1 LFLSRPENRFPGATA
16 LKKSSASAAPSSH
29 ARTDRPALSKAPLTT
44 STTPAVA
51 EEAVDMYFRKMTQV
65 SLLNREGEVELA
77 RRIEEGERKILGAI
91 VDSPFAAAEL
101 DHISRLLYKGRL
113 KVRDVV
119 RNLDDEEAFDEA
131 TMLRVGKLLERPLKE
146 LHSAKPASAKT
157 AEPKTASKTV
167 AKASTRSAPKANP
180 LRDEIVQS
188 LEELRLDRIAVER
201 VEKKLRQVQREL
213 PAAKASAVGTLQTIA
228 EGRRLAERAKAALI
242 EANLRLVVSLAKK
255 HVNRGLQLLDL
266 IQEGNIGLMRAV
278 DKFDYKRGYKF
289 STYATWWVRQSI
301 SRAIADQ
308 GRTIR
313 VPVHMYESLQKL
325 TRTSRSLLQEYG
337 REPTPEELA
346 ESTGIPAEKV
356 RAVMKIAREPIS
368 LETPV
373 GNDGDS
379 QVGEFIP
386 DDAGLPPDEAYAQ
399 IRFNDQTR
407 QLLKTLTPR
416 EEKILRMRFGIDE
429 ARDHTLEEVGE
440 SFSLTRERIR
450 QIETKALRKLR
461 LPSQH
466 RKLKTYIGGQ

>member
-1 LFLSRPENRFPGATA
+1 M
-16 LKKSSASAAPSSH
+16 KKSELA
-29 ARTDRPALSKAPLTT
+29 TQNLSKAPIANMTP
-44 STTPAVA
+44 PAVA
-51 EEAVDMYFRKMTQV
+51 EEAVDMYFRKMAQV
-65 SLLNREGEVELA
+65 SLLTREGEVVLA
-77 RRIEEGERKILGAI
+77 KRIEEGERAMIVAI
-91 VDSPFAAAEL
+91 VESPFAAAEL
-101 DHISRLLYKGRL
+101 DHIGQLLYKGRL

-119 RNLDDEEAFDEA
+119 RNVDDEDAFDEA
-131 TMLRVGKLLERPLKE
+131 TMLKIARLLERPLKE
-146 LHSAKPASAKT
+146 LHGPKVKKPEPKAKPSSKKT
-157 AEPKTASKTV
+157 KYEIS
-167 AKASTRSAPKANP
+167 
-180 LRDEIVQS
+180 RDEIVA
-188 LEELRLDRIAVER
+188 EVEALRLDRGVIER
-201 VEKKLRQVQREL
+201 VEKKLRITKSEM
-213 PAAKASAVGTLQTIA
+213 PAAKKSCVGTLDLITR
-228 EGRRLAERAKAALI
+228 GRLVADRAKAELV

-325 TRTSRSLLQEYG
+325 TRMSRSLLQEYG
-337 REPTPEELA
+337 REPTPDELS
-346 ESTGIPAEKV
+346 ETTGIPVEKV

-373 GNDGDS
+373 GNDGES
-379 QVGEFIP
+379 HVGEFIP
-386 DDAGLPPDEAYAQ
+386 DESGLPPDEAYAQ
-399 IRFNDQTR
+399 MRFNDQTR

-429 ARDHTLEEVGE
+429 PRDHTLEEVGE

-466 RKLKTYIGGQ
+466 RKLKTYIGGGG

>member
-1 LFLSRPENRFPGATA
+1 
-16 LKKSSASAAPSSH
+16 LKKSAATAAATPGTTVTPTARPSGPRPSAKLG
-29 ARTDRPALSKAPLTT
+29 LSKAPIANM
-44 STTPAVA
+44 TPPAEA
-51 EEAVDMYFRKMTQV
+51 EEAVDMYFRKMAQV
-65 SLLNREGEVELA
+65 SLLTREGEVELA
-77 RRIEEGERKILGAI
+77 RRIEEGERRIIFAI
-91 VDSPFAAAEL
+91 VDSAFAASEL

-119 RNLDDEEAFDEA
+119 RNVDDEDAFDEA
-131 TMLRVGKLLERPLKE
+131 TMLRIGRLLERPLKE
-146 LHSAKPASAKT
+146 LHGTKQIKA
-157 AEPKTASKTV
+157 AE
-167 AKASTRSAPKANP
+167 AKAALAKDKDPKKKSATRKKTKTELA
-180 LRDEIVQS
+180 RDSIVQT
-188 LEELRLDRIAVER
+188 LEELRLDRSVIDR
-201 VEKKLRQVQREL
+201 VEKKLRIIQREM
-213 PAAKASAVGTLQTIA
+213 PAAKKLTSGTLQTIA
-228 EGRRLAERAKAALI
+228 EGRRLADRAKSALV

-325 TRTSRSLLQEYG
+325 TRMSRSLLQEYG
-337 REPTPEELA
+337 REPTPDELA
-346 ESTGIPAEKV
+346 ESTGIPVEKV

-373 GNDGDS
+373 GSDGES
-379 QVGEFIP
+379 HVGEFIP
-386 DDAGLPPDEAYAQ
+386 DESGLPPDEAYAQ
-399 IRFNDQTR
+399 MRFNDQTR

-429 ARDHTLEEVGE
+429 PRDHTLEEVGE

>member
-1 LFLSRPENRFPGATA
+1 
-16 LKKSSASAAPSSH
+16 LKKSDPP
-29 ARTDRPALSKAPLTT
+29 TLSKAPPIANM
-44 STTPAVA
+44 TPPAEA
-51 EEAVDMYFRKMTQV
+51 EEAVDMYFRKMAQV
-65 SLLNREGEVELA
+65 ALLTREGEVVLA
-77 RRIEEGERKILGAI
+77 QRIEEGERRIIEAI
-91 VDSPFAAAEL
+91 VDSPFAASEL

-119 RNLDDEEAFDEA
+119 RNVDDEDAFDEA
-131 TMLRVGKLLERPLKE
+131 TMLKIARLLERPLKE
-146 LHSAKPASAKT
+146 LHG
-157 AEPKTASKTV
+157 
-167 AKASTRSAPKANP
+167 PKAKKPEPRVKPRPNAKKTKYE
-180 LRDEIVQS
+180 LTRDEIVRF
-188 LEELRLDRIAVER
+188 LEELRLDRGVIER
-201 VEKKLRQVQREL
+201 VEKKLRIIQREM
-213 PAAKASAVGTLQTIA
+213 PSAKKSTGTTLETIMR
-228 EGRRLAERAKAALI
+228 GRRVADRAKAELV

-325 TRTSRSLLQEYG
+325 TRMSRSLLQEYG
-337 REPTPEELA
+337 REPTPEELS
-346 ESTGIPAEKV
+346 ESTGIPVEKV

-373 GNDGDS
+373 GNDGES
-379 QVGEFIP
+379 HVGEFIP
-386 DDAGLPPDEAYAQ
+386 DESGMPPDEAYAQ
-399 IRFNDQTR
+399 MRFNDQTR

-466 RKLKTYIGGQ
+466 RKLKTYISGG

>member
-1 LFLSRPENRFPGATA
+1 M
-16 LKKSSASAAPSSH
+16 KKSEPQN
-29 ARTDRPALSKAPLTT
+29 LSKAPLANM
-44 STTPAVA
+44 TPPAEA
-51 EEAVDMYFRKMTQV
+51 EEAVDMYFRKMAQV
-65 SLLNREGEVELA
+65 SLLTREGEVVLA
-77 RRIEEGERKILGAI
+77 QRIEQGEREIIEAI
-91 VDSPFAAAEL
+91 IDSPFAAAEL
-101 DHISRLLYKGRL
+101 DHVGKLLYKGRL

-119 RNLDDEEAFDEA
+119 RNVDDEDAFDEA
-131 TMLRVGKLLERPLKE
+131 TMLRIARVLERPLKE
-146 LHSAKPASAKT
+146 LHGPKVKKPEPKAKPRPSAKKT
-157 AEPKTASKTV
+157 KYDLAH
-167 AKASTRSAPKANP
+167 
-180 LRDEIVQS
+180 DDIVQV
-188 LEELRLDRIAVER
+188 LEGLRLDRGVIER
-201 VEKKLRQVQREL
+201 VEKKLRIVQREM
-213 PAAKASAVGTLQTIA
+213 PAAKKSTSGTLETITH
-228 EGRRLAERAKAALI
+228 GRRIADRAKAELV

-325 TRTSRSLLQEYG
+325 TRMSRSLLQEYG
-337 REPTPEELA
+337 REPTPEELS
-346 ESTGIPAEKV
+346 ESTGIPVEKV

-373 GNDGDS
+373 GNDGES
-379 QVGEFIP
+379 HVGEFIP
-386 DDAGLPPDEAYAQ
+386 DESGLPPDEAYAQ
-399 IRFNDQTR
+399 MRFNDQTR

-466 RKLKTYIGGQ
+466 RKMKTYIGGSG

>member
-1 LFLSRPENRFPGATA
+1 
-16 LKKSSASAAPSSH
+16 LKKSAATAATAANTVTPTP
-29 ARTDRPALSKAPLTT
+29 RPPTPRPAAKLGLSKAPLANM
-44 STTPAVA
+44 TPPAEA
-51 EEAVDMYFRKMTQV
+51 EEAVDMYFRKMAQV
-65 SLLNREGEVELA
+65 SLLTREGEVELA
-77 RRIEEGERKILGAI
+77 RRIEEGERRIIGAI
-91 VDSPFAAAEL
+91 VDSAFAASEL

-119 RNLDDEEAFDEA
+119 RNVDDEDAFDEA
-131 TMLRVGKLLERPLKE
+131 TMLRIGRLLERPLKE
-146 LHSAKPASAKT
+146 LHGTKQVKA
-157 AEPKTASKTV
+157 AE
-167 AKASTRSAPKANP
+167 AKAALGKDAKKKSATARKTKTELA
-180 LRDEIVQS
+180 RDSIVQT
-188 LEELRLDRIAVER
+188 LEELRLDRSVIDR
-201 VEKKLRQVQREL
+201 VEKKLRIIQREM
-213 PAAKASAVGTLQTIA
+213 PAAKKLTSGTLQTIA
-228 EGRRLAERAKAALI
+228 EGRRLADRAKSALV

-325 TRTSRSLLQEYG
+325 TRMSRSLLQEYG

-346 ESTGIPAEKV
+346 ESTGIPVEKV

-373 GNDGDS
+373 GSDGES
-379 QVGEFIP
+379 HVGEFIP
-386 DDAGLPPDEAYAQ
+386 DDSGLPPDEAYAQ
-399 IRFNDQTR
+399 MRFNDQTR

-429 ARDHTLEEVGE
+429 PRDHTLEEVGE

>member
-1 LFLSRPENRFPGATA
+1 MKKSETTA
-16 LKKSSASAAPSSH
+16 LSNPPIANMTP
-29 ARTDRPALSKAPLTT
+29 PAE
-44 STTPAVA
+44 A
-51 EEAVDMYFRKMTQV
+51 EEAVDMYFRKMAQV
-65 SLLNREGEVELA
+65 PLLTREGEVELA
-77 RRIEEGERKILGAI
+77 RRIEDGERRIIEAI
-91 VDSPFAAAEL
+91 IDSPFAAAEL
-101 DHISRLLYKGRL
+101 DHIGRLLYKGRL

-119 RNLDDEEAFDEA
+119 RNVDDEDAFDEA
-131 TMLRVGKLLERPLKE
+131 TMLKIARLLERPLKE
-146 LHSAKPASAKT
+146 LHGAKPYKKPDPPKKGQKPPKKT
-157 AEPKTASKTV
+157 KQELARDGMV
-167 AKASTRSAPKANP
+167 A
-180 LRDEIVQS
+180 S
-188 LEELRLDRIAVER
+188 LEELRLDRGVIDR
-201 VEKKLRQVQREL
+201 VEKKLRIIQREM
-213 PAAKASAVGTLQTIA
+213 PGAKKSTGGTLGEIA
-228 EGRRLAERAKAALI
+228 AGRRSADRAKAELV

-266 IQEGNIGLMRAV
+266 IHEGNIGLMRAV

-325 TRTSRSLLQEYG
+325 TRMSRSLLQEYG
-337 REPTPEELA
+337 REPTPEELS
-346 ESTGIPAEKV
+346 ESTGIPVEKV

-373 GNDGDS
+373 GNDGES
-379 QVGEFIP
+379 HVGEFIP
-386 DDAGLPPDEAYAQ
+386 DDSGLPPDEAYAQ
-399 IRFNDQTR
+399 MRFNDQTR

-429 ARDHTLEEVGE
+429 PRDHTLEEVGE

-466 RKLKTYIGGQ
+466 RKLKTYISG

>member
-1 LFLSRPENRFPGATA
+1 MGRSETNGPRGVDSP
-16 LKKSSASAAPSSH
+16 LKKSEAPN
-29 ARTDRPALSKAPLTT
+29 LSKAPLATM
-44 STTPAVA
+44 SPPAEA
-51 EEAVDMYFRKMTQV
+51 EEAVDMYFRKMAQV
-65 SLLNREGEVELA
+65 SLLTREGEVMLA
-77 RRIEEGERKILGAI
+77 QRIEEGERRIIEAI
-91 VDSPFAAAEL
+91 VESPFAAAEL
-101 DHISRLLYKGRL
+101 DHIGRLLYKGRL

-119 RNLDDEEAFDEA
+119 RNIDDEDAFDEA
-131 TMLRVGKLLERPLKE
+131 TMLKIARLLERPLKE
-146 LHSAKPASAKT
+146 LHGPKVKKPD
-157 AEPKTASKTV
+157 
-167 AKASTRSAPKANP
+167 PKAKRRANAKKTKYE
-180 LRDEIVQS
+180 LARDEIVAI
-188 LEELRLDRIAVER
+188 LEEMRLDRGVIER
-201 VEKKLRQVQREL
+201 IEKKLRIVQREM
-213 PAAKASAVGTLQTIA
+213 PAAKKTAGATLETIA
-228 EGRRLAERAKAALI
+228 RGRRVADRAKAELV

-325 TRTSRSLLQEYG
+325 TRMSRSLLQEYG
-337 REPTPEELA
+337 REPTPEELS
-346 ESTGIPAEKV
+346 ESTGIPVEKV

-373 GNDGDS
+373 GSDGES
-379 QVGEFIP
+379 HVGEFIP
-386 DDAGLPPDEAYAQ
+386 DDSAIPPDEAYAQ
-399 IRFNDQTR
+399 MRFNDQTR

-429 ARDHTLEEVGE
+429 PRDHTLEEVGE

-466 RKLKTYIGGQ
+466 RKLKTYIGGGGGG

>member
-1 LFLSRPENRFPGATA
+1 VLKEVFAGAIA
-16 LKKSSASAAPSSH
+16 LKKSTAAAIP
-29 ARTDRPALSKAPLTT
+29 TT
-44 STTPAVA
+44 SRLSNAPIANMTPPAEA
-51 EEAVDMYFRKMTQV
+51 EEAVDMYFRKMAQV
-65 SLLNREGEVELA
+65 SLLTREGEVELA
-77 RRIEEGERKILGAI
+77 RKIEEGERRIIGAI
-91 VDSPFAAAEL
+91 VDSAFAASEL

-119 RNLDDEEAFDEA
+119 RNVDDEDAFDEA
-131 TMLRVGKLLERPLKE
+131 TMLRIGRLLERPLKE
-146 LHSAKPASAKT
+146 LHGVKQVKA
-157 AEPKTASKTV
+157 AE
-167 AKASTRSAPKANP
+167 AKAALPKDKTKKLTARKTKTE
-180 LRDEIVQS
+180 LARDGIVQM
-188 LEELRLDRIAVER
+188 LEELRLDRSVIDR
-201 VEKKLRQVQREL
+201 IEKKLRIIQREM
-213 PAAKASAVGTLQTIA
+213 PGAKKMTSGTLQTIA
-228 EGRRLAERAKAALI
+228 EGRRLADRAKSALV

-325 TRTSRSLLQEYG
+325 TRMSRSLLQEYG

-346 ESTGIPAEKV
+346 ESTGIPVEKV

-373 GNDGDS
+373 GSDGES
-379 QVGEFIP
+379 HVGEFIP
-386 DDAGLPPDEAYAQ
+386 DDSGLPPDEAYAQ
-399 IRFNDQTR
+399 MRFNDQTR

-429 ARDHTLEEVGE
+429 PRDHTLEEVGE

>member
-1 LFLSRPENRFPGATA
+1 VLKEVTVEARDT
-16 LKKSSASAAPSSH
+16 LKKSAAPTLSN
-29 ARTDRPALSKAPLTT
+29 APIANMTPPAE
-44 STTPAVA
+44 A
-51 EEAVDMYFRKMTQV
+51 EEAVDMYFRKMAQV
-65 SLLNREGEVELA
+65 PLLTREGEVELA
-77 RRIEEGERKILGAI
+77 RRIEEGERKIIGAI

-101 DHISRLLYKGRL
+101 DHIGRLLYKQKL

-119 RNLDDEEAFDEA
+119 RNVDDEDAFDEA
-131 TMLRVGKLLERPLKE
+131 TMLKIARLLERPLKE
-146 LHSAKPASAKT
+146 LHGPRSAKPKPAGVKKKSSKKT
-157 AEPKTASKTV
+157 KTELA
-167 AKASTRSAPKANP
+167 
-180 LRDEIVQS
+180 RDAIVQH
-188 LEELRLDRIAVER
+188 LEELRLDRGVIER
-201 VEKKLRQVQREL
+201 VEKKLRIIQREL
-213 PAAKASAVGTLQTIA
+213 PAAKKSASSTLSEIA
-228 EGRRLAERAKAALI
+228 SGRRVADRAKAELV

-325 TRTSRSLLQEYG
+325 TRMSRSLLQEYG
-337 REPTPEELA
+337 REPTPEELSD
-346 ESTGIPAEKV
+346 STGIPVEKV

-373 GNDGDS
+373 GNDGES
-379 QVGEFIP
+379 HVGEFIP
-386 DDAGLPPDEAYAQ
+386 DDSAMPPDEAYAQ
-399 IRFNDQTR
+399 MRFNDQTR

-429 ARDHTLEEVGE
+429 PRDHTLEEVGE

>member
-1 LFLSRPENRFPGATA
+1 
-16 LKKSSASAAPSSH
+16 LKKSEPSN
-29 ARTDRPALSKAPLTT
+29 LSKAPIAN
-44 STTPAVA
+44 TTPPAEA
-51 EEAVDMYFRKMTQV
+51 EEAVDMYFRKMAQV
-65 SLLNREGEVELA
+65 ALLTREGEVELA
-77 RRIEEGERKILGAI
+77 QRIETGERRIIEAI

-101 DHISRLLYKGRL
+101 DHIGRLLYKGRL

-119 RNLDDEEAFDEA
+119 RNVDDEDAFDEA
-131 TMLRVGKLLERPLKE
+131 TMLKIARLLERPLKE
-146 LHSAKPASAKT
+146 LHGPKVKKPEGRRPKNAKKT
-157 AEPKTASKTV
+157 KYELARENIIS
-167 AKASTRSAPKANP
+167 
-180 LRDEIVQS
+180 L
-188 LEELRLDRIAVER
+188 LEELRLDRGVIDR
-201 VEKKLRQVQREL
+201 IEKKLRLVQRENPSAKKSTTATL
-213 PAAKASAVGTLQTIA
+213 EKITDGRRIADKAKAELV
-228 EGRRLAERAKAALI
+228 

-325 TRTSRSLLQEYG
+325 TRMSRSLLQEYG
-337 REPTPEELA
+337 REPTPEELS
-346 ESTGIPAEKV
+346 ESTGIPVEKV

-373 GNDGDS
+373 GNDGES
-379 QVGEFIP
+379 HVGEFIP
-386 DDAGLPPDEAYAQ
+386 DETSLPPDEAYAQ
-399 IRFNDQTR
+399 MRFCDQTR

-429 ARDHTLEEVGE
+429 PRDHTLEEVGE

-466 RKLKTYIGGQ
+466 RKLKTYITG

>member
-1 LFLSRPENRFPGATA
+1 MTP
-16 LKKSSASAAPSSH
+16 
-29 ARTDRPALSKAPLTT
+29 PAE
-44 STTPAVA
+44 A
-51 EEAVDMYFRKMTQV
+51 EEAVDMYFRKMAQV
-65 SLLNREGEVELA
+65 SLLTREGEVDLA
-77 RRIEEGERKILGAI
+77 RRIEEGERRIIGAI
-91 VDSPFAAAEL
+91 VDSAFAASEL
-101 DHISRLLYKGRL
+101 DHVSRLLYKGKL

-119 RNLDDEEAFDEA
+119 RNVDDEDAFDEA
-131 TMLRVGKLLERPLKE
+131 TMLRIGKLLERPLKE
-146 LHSAKPASAKT
+146 LHGPRQQKAAEAKAAL
-157 AEPKTASKTV
+157 PKTANTKKPNPNRKKTKTEL
-167 AKASTRSAPKANP
+167 A
-180 LRDEIVQS
+180 RDGIVQN
-188 LEELRLDRIAVER
+188 LEELRLDRSIIDR
-201 VEKKLRQVQREL
+201 VEKKLRIIQRET
-213 PAAKASAVGTLQTIA
+213 PGAKKITSATLQTIA
-228 EGRRLAERAKAALI
+228 EGRRLADRAKSALV

-325 TRTSRSLLQEYG
+325 TRMSRSLLQEYG

-346 ESTGIPAEKV
+346 ESTGIPVEKV

-373 GNDGDS
+373 GNDGES
-379 QVGEFIP
+379 HVGEFIP
-386 DDAGLPPDEAYAQ
+386 DDSGLPPDEAYAQ
-399 IRFNDQTR
+399 MRFNDQTR

-429 ARDHTLEEVGE
+429 PRDHTLEEVGE

>member
-1 LFLSRPENRFPGATA
+1 MTP
-16 LKKSSASAAPSSH
+16 
-29 ARTDRPALSKAPLTT
+29 PAE
-44 STTPAVA
+44 A
-51 EEAVDMYFRKMTQV
+51 EEAVDMYFRKMAQV
-65 SLLNREGEVELA
+65 SLLTREGEVELA
-77 RRIEEGERKILGAI
+77 RRIEEGERRIIGAI
-91 VDSPFAAAEL
+91 VDSAFAASEL

-119 RNLDDEEAFDEA
+119 RNVDDEDAFDEA
-131 TMLRVGKLLERPLKE
+131 TMLRIGKLLERPLKE
-146 LHSAKPASAKT
+146 LHGTKQIKA
-157 AEPKTASKTV
+157 AE
-167 AKASTRSAPKANP
+167 AKAALGKDAKKKSPNARKTKTELA
-180 LRDEIVQS
+180 RDNIVQT
-188 LEELRLDRIAVER
+188 LEELRLDRSVIDR
-201 VEKKLRQVQREL
+201 VEKKLRIIQREM
-213 PAAKASAVGTLQTIA
+213 PAAKKMTSATLQTIA
-228 EGRRLAERAKAALI
+228 EGRRLADRAKSALV

-325 TRTSRSLLQEYG
+325 TRMSRSLLQEYG

-346 ESTGIPAEKV
+346 ESTGIPVEKV

-373 GNDGDS
+373 GSDGES
-379 QVGEFIP
+379 HVGEFIP
-386 DDAGLPPDEAYAQ
+386 DDSGLPPDEAYAQ
-399 IRFNDQTR
+399 MRFNDQTR

-429 ARDHTLEEVGE
+429 PRDHTLEEVGE

>member
-1 LFLSRPENRFPGATA
+1 
-16 LKKSSASAAPSSH
+16 LKKSEPQ
-29 ARTDRPALSKAPLTT
+29 TLSKAPLATM
-44 STTPAVA
+44 TPPAEA
-51 EEAVDMYFRKMTQV
+51 EEAVDMYFRKMAQV
-65 SLLNREGEVELA
+65 ALLTREGEVVLA
-77 RRIEEGERKILGAI
+77 RRIEEGERKIIEAI
-91 VDSPFAAAEL
+91 VESAFAAAEL
-101 DHISRLLYKGRL
+101 DHIGRLLYKGRL

-119 RNLDDEEAFDEA
+119 RNVDDEDAFDEA
-131 TMLRVGKLLERPLKE
+131 TMLKIARLLERPLKE
-146 LHSAKPASAKT
+146 LHGPKVKKP
-157 AEPKTASKTV
+157 
-167 AKASTRSAPKANP
+167 APKAKP
-180 LRDEIVQS
+180 RPSAKKTKYELARDEIVGS
-188 LEELRLDRIAVER
+188 LEELRLDRGVIER
-201 VEKKLRQVQREL
+201 VEKKLRIVQREM
-213 PAAKASAVGTLQTIA
+213 PAAKKLTSGTLETIMR
-228 EGRRLAERAKAALI
+228 GRRVADRAKAELV

-325 TRTSRSLLQEYG
+325 TRMSRSLLQEYG
-337 REPTPEELA
+337 REPTPEELS
-346 ESTGIPAEKV
+346 ESTGIPVEKV

-373 GNDGDS
+373 GNDGES
-379 QVGEFIP
+379 HVGEFIP
-386 DDAGLPPDEAYAQ
+386 DDSSLPPDEAYAQ
-399 IRFNDQTR
+399 MRFNDQTR

-429 ARDHTLEEVGE
+429 PRDHTLEEVGE

-466 RKLKTYIGGQ
+466 RKLKTYIGGGG

>member
-1 LFLSRPENRFPGATA
+1 MKKPATPATA
-16 LKKSSASAAPSSH
+16 RLSNAPASSAAGAPSLV
-29 ARTDRPALSKAPLTT
+29 T
-44 STTPAVA
+44 
-51 EEAVDMYFRKMTQV
+51 EEAVDMYFRKMSQV
-65 SLLNREGEVELA
+65 SLLTREGEVELA
-77 RRIEEGERKILGAI
+77 QKIEEGERKIIGAI
-91 VDSPFAAAEL
+91 VDSAFAAVEL
-101 DHISRLLYKGRL
+101 DHISQLLYKGRL

-119 RNLDDEEAFDEA
+119 RNIDDEDAFDEA
-131 TMLRVGKLLERPLKE
+131 TMLRVGRLLERPLKE
-146 LHSAKPASAKT
+146 LHATRPAKPATTVKKA
-157 AEPKTASKTV
+157 ASV
-167 AKASTRSAPKANP
+167 AKKTTKGAAKAPTKPTKAE
-180 LRDEIVQS
+180 LARDSIIHA
-188 LEELRLDRIAVER
+188 LEELRLDRSVVDR
-201 VEKKLRQVQREL
+201 VEKRLRAVQRDT
-213 PAAKASAVGTLQTIA
+213 PSAKKVTAGTLKLIA
-228 EGRRLAERAKAALI
+228 EGRRLADRAKSALV

-337 REPTPEELA
+337 REATPEELA
-346 ESTGIPAEKV
+346 ESTGIPVEKV

-373 GNDGDS
+373 GSDGES
-379 QVGEFIP
+379 HVGEFIP
-386 DDAGLPPDEAYAQ
+386 DDSGTPPDEAYAKT
-399 IRFNDQTR
+399 RFNDQTR

-429 ARDHTLEEVGE
+429 PRDHTLEEVGE

-466 RKLKTYIGGQ
+466 RKLKTYIGGS

>member
-1 LFLSRPENRFPGATA
+1 
-16 LKKSSASAAPSSH
+16 LKKSATAAATTTP
-29 ARTDRPALSKAPLTT
+29 RPASRPSGLSKAPIANM
-44 STTPAVA
+44 TPPAEA
-51 EEAVDMYFRKMTQV
+51 EEAVDMYFRKMAQV
-65 SLLNREGEVELA
+65 SLLTREGEVELA
-77 RRIEEGERKILGAI
+77 RRIEEGERRIIGAI
-91 VDSPFAAAEL
+91 VDSAFAASEL

-119 RNLDDEEAFDEA
+119 RNVDDEDAFDEA
-131 TMLRVGKLLERPLKE
+131 TMLRIGRLLERPLKE
-146 LHSAKPASAKT
+146 LHGAKQVKV
-157 AEPKTASKTV
+157 AE
-167 AKASTRSAPKANP
+167 AKAAAGKDAKSVKKSTRKTKTELA
-180 LRDEIVQS
+180 RDAIVQM
-188 LEELRLDRIAVER
+188 LEELRLDRSVIDR
-201 VEKKLRQVQREL
+201 IEKKLRIIQREM
-213 PAAKASAVGTLQTIA
+213 PAAKKMTAGTLQTIA
-228 EGRRLAERAKAALI
+228 EGRRLADRAKSALV

-325 TRTSRSLLQEYG
+325 TRMSRSLLQEYG

-346 ESTGIPAEKV
+346 ESTGIPVEKV

-373 GNDGDS
+373 GSDGES
-379 QVGEFIP
+379 HVGEFIP
-386 DDAGLPPDEAYAQ
+386 DDSGLPPDEAYAQ
-399 IRFNDQTR
+399 MRFNDQTR

-429 ARDHTLEEVGE
+429 PRDHTLEEVGE

>member
-1 LFLSRPENRFPGATA
+1 MTP
-16 LKKSSASAAPSSH
+16 SAE
-29 ARTDRPALSKAPLTT
+29 
-44 STTPAVA
+44 A
-51 EEAVDMYFRKMTQV
+51 EEAVDMYFRKMAQV
-65 SLLNREGEVELA
+65 ALLTREGEVELA
-77 RRIEEGERKILGAI
+77 RRIEEGERKIIGAI

-101 DHISRLLYKGRL
+101 DHVAKMLYKGRF

-119 RNLDDEEAFDEA
+119 RNVDDEDAFDEA
-131 TMLRVGKLLERPLKE
+131 TMLKIARLLERPLKE
-146 LHSAKPASAKT
+146 LHSAKSVPPPAPAKKP
-157 AEPKTASKTV
+157 ENGKPPRK
-167 AKASTRSAPKANP
+167 STRKTKAEIA
-180 LRDEIVQS
+180 RDDIVRA
-188 LEELRLDRIAVER
+188 LEELRVDRSVIDRVER
-201 VEKKLRQVQREL
+201 KLRLVQKEMPGAR
-213 PAAKASAVGTLQTIA
+213 KTTSITIG
-228 EGRRLAERAKAALI
+228 EIVSGRRSADRAKGELV

-325 TRTSRSLLQEYG
+325 TRMSRSLLQEYG
-337 REPTPEELA
+337 REPTPDELA
-346 ESTGIPAEKV
+346 ESTGIPVEKV

-373 GNDGDS
+373 GSDGES
-379 QVGEFIP
+379 HVGEFIP
-386 DDAGLPPDEAYAQ
+386 DDSSMPPDEAYAQ
-399 IRFNDQTR
+399 MRFNDQTR

-429 ARDHTLEEVGE
+429 PRDHTLEEVGE

>member
-1 LFLSRPENRFPGATA
+1 M
-16 LKKSSASAAPSSH
+16 KKSQATLSNAPI
-29 ARTDRPALSKAPLTT
+29 ANMTPPAE
-44 STTPAVA
+44 A
-51 EEAVDMYFRKMTQV
+51 EEAVDMYFRKMAQV
-65 SLLNREGEVELA
+65 PLLTREGEVELA
-77 RRIEEGERKILGAI
+77 RRIEEGERRIIEAI
-91 VDSPFAAAEL
+91 IDSPYAAAEL
-101 DHISRLLYKGRL
+101 DHIGRLLYKGRL

-119 RNLDDEEAFDEA
+119 RNVDDEDAFDEA
-131 TMLRVGKLLERPLKE
+131 TMLKIARLLERPLKE
-146 LHSAKPASAKT
+146 LHG
-157 AEPKTASKTV
+157 
-167 AKASTRSAPKANP
+167 PKALKIEPPKPVKP
-180 LRDEIVQS
+180 LKNGKMPKPRKKNRTELARDTIAGT
-188 LEELRLDRIAVER
+188 LEELRLDRGVIDR
-201 VEKKLRQVQREL
+201 VEKKLRIVQREM
-213 PAAKASAVGTLQTIA
+213 PGARKSASGTLSDIA
-228 EGRRLAERAKAALI
+228 GGRRTADRAKAELV

-325 TRTSRSLLQEYG
+325 TRMSRSLLQEYG
-337 REPTPEELA
+337 REPTPEELS
-346 ESTGIPAEKV
+346 ESTGIPVEKV

-373 GNDGDS
+373 GNDGES
-379 QVGEFIP
+379 HVGEFIP
-386 DDAGLPPDEAYAQ
+386 DDSGLPPDEAYAQ
-399 IRFNDQTR
+399 MRFNDQTR

-429 ARDHTLEEVGE
+429 PRDHTLEEVGE

-466 RKLKTYIGGQ
+466 RKLKTYIGG

>member
-1 LFLSRPENRFPGATA
+1 MTP
-16 LKKSSASAAPSSH
+16 
-29 ARTDRPALSKAPLTT
+29 PAE
-44 STTPAVA
+44 A
-51 EEAVDMYFRKMTQV
+51 EEAVDMYFRKMAQV
-65 SLLNREGEVELA
+65 ALLTREGEVGLA
-77 RRIEEGERKILGAI
+77 QRIEEGERAIIGAI

-101 DHISRLLYKGRL
+101 DHISQHLYKGKL

-119 RNLDDEEAFDEA
+119 RNVDDEDAFDEA
-131 TMLRVGKLLERPLKE
+131 TMLKIARLLERPLKE
-146 LHSAKPASAKT
+146 LHGPKVKKPEPKPAGKKT
-157 AEPKTASKTV
+157 GGKKTKYDIA
-167 AKASTRSAPKANP
+167 
-180 LRDEIVQS
+180 RDEIIQQ
-188 LEELRLDRIAVER
+188 LEELRLDRQVIER
-201 VEKKLRQVQREL
+201 VEKKLRIITREM
-213 PAAKASAVGTLQTIA
+213 PAAKRQASQSLETIA
-228 EGRRLAERAKAALI
+228 RGRRIADRAKAELV

-325 TRTSRSLLQEYG
+325 TRMSRSLLQEYG
-337 REPTPEELA
+337 REPTPEELS
-346 ESTGIPAEKV
+346 ESTGIPVEKV

-373 GNDGDS
+373 GNDGES
-379 QVGEFIP
+379 HVGEFIP
-386 DDAGLPPDEAYAQ
+386 DDAAMPPDEAYAQ
-399 IRFNDQTR
+399 MRFNDQTR

-429 ARDHTLEEVGE
+429 PRDHTLEEVGE

-466 RKLKTYIGGQ
+466 RKLKTYIGGGG

>member
-1 LFLSRPENRFPGATA
+1 
-16 LKKSSASAAPSSH
+16 
-29 ARTDRPALSKAPLTT
+29 
-44 STTPAVA
+44 
-51 EEAVDMYFRKMTQV
+51 MYFRKMAQV
-65 SLLNREGEVELA
+65 SLLSREGEVELA
-77 RRIEEGERKILGAI
+77 KKIEQGERRIIATI
-91 VDSPFAAAEL
+91 VDSAFAAAEL
-101 DHISRLLYKGRL
+101 DHISRMLYKGRF
-113 KVRDVV
+113 KVRDIV
-119 RNLDDEEAFDEA
+119 RNIDDEDAFDEA
-131 TMLRVGKLLERPLKE
+131 TMLRVVRLLERPLKE
-146 LHSAKPASAKT
+146 LHGQQPGVKTGSSGKGEPKNRTKSAKKT
-157 AEPKTASKTV
+157 KEDIA
-167 AKASTRSAPKANP
+167 
-180 LRDEIVQS
+180 RDEIIRG
-188 LEELRLDRIAVER
+188 LEELRLDRSVVDR
-201 VEKKLRQVQREL
+201 VEKKLRVIQREI
-213 PAAKASAVGTLQTIA
+213 PAATAKKVTASALVEIA
-228 EGRRLAERAKAALI
+228 AGRRLADRAKAALV

-255 HVNRGLQLLDL
+255 HINRGLQLLDL

-346 ESTGIPAEKV
+346 ESTGIAVEKV
-356 RAVMKIAREPIS
+356 RSVMKIAREPIS

-373 GNDGDS
+373 GNDGES
-379 QVGEFIP
+379 HVGEFIP
-386 DDAGLPPDEAYAQ
+386 DDSGLPPDEAYAQ
-399 IRFNDQTR
+399 MRFNDQTR
-407 QLLKTLTPR
+407 QLLKTLSPR

-429 ARDHTLEEVGE
+429 SRDHTLEEVGE

-466 RKLKTYIGGQ
+466 RKMKSYISG

>member
-1 LFLSRPENRFPGATA
+1 M
-16 LKKSSASAAPSSH
+16 KKSEPSNSN
-29 ARTDRPALSKAPLTT
+29 LSKAPIANM
-44 STTPAVA
+44 TPPAEA
-51 EEAVDMYFRKMTQV
+51 EEAVDMYFRKMAQV
-65 SLLNREGEVELA
+65 ALLTREGEVILA
-77 RRIEEGERKILGAI
+77 KRIEEGERRIIEAI
-91 VDSPFAAAEL
+91 VESPFAAAEL
-101 DHISRLLYKGRL
+101 DHIGQLLYKGRL

-119 RNLDDEEAFDEA
+119 RNVDDEDAFDEA
-131 TMLRVGKLLERPLKE
+131 TMLKIARLLERPMKE
-146 LHSAKPASAKT
+146 LHGPKVKKP
-157 AEPKTASKTV
+157 EPKAKVRPGAKKTKYELARDSIV
-167 AKASTRSAPKANP
+167 AA
-180 LRDEIVQS
+180 
-188 LEELRLDRIAVER
+188 LEELRLDRGVIER
-201 VEKKLRQVQREL
+201 VEKKLRITQREM
-213 PAAKASAVGTLQTIA
+213 PAAKKSTSGSLDTIA
-228 EGRRLAERAKAALI
+228 RGRRVADRAKAELV

-325 TRTSRSLLQEYG
+325 TRMSRSLLQEYG
-337 REPTPEELA
+337 REPTPEELS
-346 ESTGIPAEKV
+346 ESTGIPVEKV

-373 GNDGDS
+373 GNDGES
-379 QVGEFIP
+379 HVGEFIP
-386 DDAGLPPDEAYAQ
+386 DESGLPPDEAYAQ
-399 IRFNDQTR
+399 MRFNDQTR

-429 ARDHTLEEVGE
+429 PRDHTLEEVGE

-466 RKLKTYIGGQ
+466 RKLKTYIGGGG

>member
-1 LFLSRPENRFPGATA
+1 
-16 LKKSSASAAPSSH
+16 
-29 ARTDRPALSKAPLTT
+29 
-44 STTPAVA
+44 
-51 EEAVDMYFRKMTQV
+51 MYFRKMAQV
-65 SLLNREGEVELA
+65 SLLSREGEVELA
-77 RRIEEGERKILGAI
+77 KKIEQGERRIIATI
-91 VDSPFAAAEL
+91 VDSAFAAAEL
-101 DHISRLLYKGRL
+101 DHISRMLYKGRF

-119 RNLDDEEAFDEA
+119 RNIDDEDAFDEA
-131 TMLRVGKLLERPLKE
+131 TMLRVVRLLERPLKE
-146 LHSAKPASAKT
+146 LHGPQSGLKAVKNEPKMKTKSAKKT
-157 AEPKTASKTV
+157 KEDLA
-167 AKASTRSAPKANP
+167 
-180 LRDEIVQS
+180 RDEIIQG
-188 LEELRLDRIAVER
+188 LEELRLDRSVVDR
-201 VEKKLRQVQREL
+201 VEKKLRVIQREI
-213 PAAKASAVGTLQTIA
+213 PAAATKKATTSALVEIA
-228 EGRRLAERAKAALI
+228 AGRRLADRAKSALV

-255 HVNRGLQLLDL
+255 HINRGLQLLDL

-346 ESTGIPAEKV
+346 ESTGIAVEKV

-373 GNDGDS
+373 GNDGES
-379 QVGEFIP
+379 HVGEFIP
-386 DDAGLPPDEAYAQ
+386 DDSGLPPDEAYAQ
-399 IRFNDQTR
+399 MRFNDQTR
-407 QLLKTLTPR
+407 QLLKTLSPR

-429 ARDHTLEEVGE
+429 SRDHTLEEVGE

-466 RKLKTYIGGQ
+466 RKMKSYISG